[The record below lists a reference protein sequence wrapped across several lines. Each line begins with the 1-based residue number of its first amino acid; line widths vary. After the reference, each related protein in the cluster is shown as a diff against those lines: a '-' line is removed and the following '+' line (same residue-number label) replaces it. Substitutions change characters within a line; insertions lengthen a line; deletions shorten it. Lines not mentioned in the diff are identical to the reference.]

1 MKKRMTSVIASIMT
15 LAMATTSFA
24 AGWQKNATGWW
35 WQNTDGSWPSNGWVW
50 LDGNGDGTAE
60 CYYFDRNGYL
70 LVNTVTPDGYLVNDG
85 GAWVVNNV
93 VQTKQ
98 LGPGN
103 SPSTAPSVSYPTTR
117 SSSSGSSSSSTSK
130 DGWYGSR
137 YRQNGSYLKNTW
149 KTIDGDRYY
158 FDSNG
163 YALTGFHTIGS
174 KTYYF
179 NSDGSLRKRSFSRDG
194 YYYEVNSSG
203 VITDV
208 IDEDE
213 ALEELEFYADFFSAF
228 E

>member
-1 MKKRMTSVIASIMT
+1 M
-15 LAMATTSFA
+15 TTSFA
-24 AGWQKNATGWW
+24 AGWQKNTTGWW
-35 WQNTDGSWPSNGWVW
+35 WQNPDGSWPANCWQW

-60 CYYFDRNGYL
+60 CYYFDGNGYL
-70 LVNTVTPDGYLVNDG
+70 LVNTITPDGYLVNDG

-98 LGPGN
+98 LGPSGA
-103 SPSTAPSVSYPTTR
+103 PSSSSSVSYSTKT
-117 SSSSGSSSSSTSK
+117 SSSSSSSTSR

-179 NSDGSLRKRSFSRDG
+179 NSDGSLRRSSFSRDG
-194 YYYEVNSSG
+194 YY
-203 VITDV
+203 
-208 IDEDE
+208 
-213 ALEELEFYADFFSAF
+213 L
-228 E
+228 